1 MKTIYIIKNNKVNA
15 NVKKIRKLINAKQ
28 NNL

>member
-1 MKTIYIIKNNKVNA
+1 MKTIYIVNNNKVNA